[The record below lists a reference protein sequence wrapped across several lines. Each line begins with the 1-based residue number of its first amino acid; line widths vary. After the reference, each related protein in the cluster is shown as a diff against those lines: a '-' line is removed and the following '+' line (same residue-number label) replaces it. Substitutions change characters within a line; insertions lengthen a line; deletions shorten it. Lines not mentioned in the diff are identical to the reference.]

1 MAPFPTISATP
12 PCGNGAALWHH
23 MSGIAVLNLPSLLH
37 FLALV
42 RGSAIGSTPA
52 FGAGY
57 PGSSPGPGAKPYVF
71 ASLCETIPIQS
82 LPIETLSD
90 GQSPLSEHTVKPRV
104 VVSWNR
110 QRKGP
115 WFEFDTAALPSIPNW
130 QAATVDGRDS

>member
-1 MAPFPTISATP
+1 MPLFPAIPATP
-12 PCGNGAALWHH
+12 PCGNCAAAHPRVR
-23 MSGIAVLNLPSLLH
+23 GIAVPNLPSLLH

-71 ASLCETIPIQS
+71 ANLCETLPIQR

-115 WFEFDTAALPSIPNW
+115 WFEFDTAALPPIPNW
-130 QAATVDGRDS
+130 QAATVDGRD